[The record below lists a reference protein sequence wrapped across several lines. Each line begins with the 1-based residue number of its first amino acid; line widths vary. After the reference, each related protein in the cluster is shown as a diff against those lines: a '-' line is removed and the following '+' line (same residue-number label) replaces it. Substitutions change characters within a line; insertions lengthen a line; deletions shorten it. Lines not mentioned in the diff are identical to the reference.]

1 MLVDGFAIAEEPVL
15 SCLLGFDEVE
25 GVCDQLGGLGVTAS
39 GELALDALFGGGIEV
54 ERHGESIAGCGL
66 GVVRS

>member
-1 MLVDGFAIAEEPVL
+1 M
-15 SCLLGFDEVE
+15 
-25 GVCDQLGGLGVTAS
+25 CDQLGGLGVTAS